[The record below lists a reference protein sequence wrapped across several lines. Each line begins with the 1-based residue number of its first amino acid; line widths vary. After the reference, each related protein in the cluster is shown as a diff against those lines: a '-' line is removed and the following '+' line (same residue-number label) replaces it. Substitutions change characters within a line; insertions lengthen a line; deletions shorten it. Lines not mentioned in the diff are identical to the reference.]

1 MDYVLQLLK
10 AFANERRLQ
19 IVKLLLKKGEL
30 FIEEIAEELKI
41 PLATCCRNL
50 KILEKAYVVLSRYK
64 NGRALYKLNNPNT
77 HIYNKLIIE
86 LIKLSEEKRE
96 KTSRVKRRHAKSQ
109 K

>member
-64 NGRALYKLNNPNT
+64 NGRAL
-77 HIYNKLIIE
+77 
-86 LIKLSEEKRE
+86 
-96 KTSRVKRRHAKSQ
+96 
-109 K
+109 